1 MASLKLRGL
10 SKRFGETTAL
20 DGVDL
25 DVNDGEVLAIVGENG
40 AGKSTL
46 MNVIAGLYRP
56 VAYIRQ
62 ELSLFPHLS
71 VAENILI
78 GMEPSRFGFIQR
90 DRMIERT
97 RAMLTTFGRS
107 EISPHTL
114 VRELSP
120 AARQVVEI

>member
-1 MASLKLRGL
+1 MASLKLRSL
-10 SKRFGETTAL
+10 SKRFGETVAL

-25 DVNDGEVLAIVGENG
+25 AVNDGEVLAIVGENG

-46 MNVIAGLYRP
+46 LNVVASLYRP

-71 VAENILI
+71 VAENVLVGI
-78 GMEPSRFGFIQR
+78 EPSRFGFIRR

-97 RAMLTTFGRS
+97 HSLLTAFGRS
-107 EISPHTL
+107 EI
-114 VRELSP
+114 
-120 AARQVVEI
+120 